1 MSECPPKMG
10 ASSACVDKGSIMK
23 RTMLRSLIQSMQQNN
38 VVEVVR
44 DTTSHLPGVP
54 KKSGGWR
61 PVVDLSFHNSFLE
74 IPHFMMESAE
84 SIHDLSL
91 GSLPSIFW
99 MPVSTYPST
108 EVTRNFFDFR
118 LGTPCTKF
126 RALLFGLSPAPWV
139 YIFTKIMT
147 EIKVLV
153 HAMGINFSVPG

>member
-1 MSECPPKMG
+1 MSPKMG

-54 KKSGGWR
+54 KKS
-61 PVVDLSFHNSFLE
+61 VVDLSFLNSFLE

-118 LGTPCTKF
+118 LGTQCTKF

-139 YIFTKIMT
+139 FTKIMT

-153 HAMGINFSVPG
+153 HAMGINLSVPG